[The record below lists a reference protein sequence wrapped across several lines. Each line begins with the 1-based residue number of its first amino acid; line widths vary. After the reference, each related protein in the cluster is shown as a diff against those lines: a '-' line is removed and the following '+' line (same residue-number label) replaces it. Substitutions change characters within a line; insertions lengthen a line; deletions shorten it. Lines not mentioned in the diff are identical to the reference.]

1 MGLYPA
7 QTGRARA
14 ARGLLRCLLRG
25 SLPFGGKNLA
35 LAIQPNDEFV
45 RFLAGLAGSPAD
57 GVPSFGV
64 LAGNPASEGQRFLV
78 LVFDAEQRPVA
89 VVKAGLSPQAK
100 ELIEKER
107 RFLEQA
113 PAHTAGL
120 PKLRGQ
126 LDCARLRAF
135 ALGFFDGDSP
145 RPAQGSGFEALL
157 SSWVDTKFKMPL
169 SDAPTWRMLERNSP
183 AHELFG
189 FLARRL
195 RQHPV
200 QVAIHHGDFAP
211 WNIKV
216 SRRGDWTVLDWER
229 GEMIGIPGW
238 DWFHYVLQPAILV
251 ERQSTVRL
259 VQRVETLLESASF
272 KSYAHKAG
280 LAGAERELVLAYLSH
295 AAEVIRPS
303 EGLAQTRKLLEALWG
318 QWKRG

>member
-1 MGLYPA
+1 RAMPAPQNFWEGLFATDAARERGVRVQLRVLRKRGTPFLLLPRQPQAADAALSLYPA

-35 LAIQPNDEFV
+35 LAIPPNDEFV
-45 RFLAGLAGSPAD
+45 RFLGGQAGTPAD
-57 GVPSFGV
+57 GVPAFGV

-78 LVFDAEQRPVA
+78 LVFDTKQRPVA

-189 FLARRL
+189 FLARR
-195 RQHPV
+195 
-200 QVAIHHGDFAP
+200 
-211 WNIKV
+211 
-216 SRRGDWTVLDWER
+216 
-229 GEMIGIPGW
+229 
-238 DWFHYVLQPAILV
+238 
-251 ERQSTVRL
+251 
-259 VQRVETLLESASF
+259 
-272 KSYAHKAG
+272 
-280 LAGAERELVLAYLSH
+280 
-295 AAEVIRPS
+295 
-303 EGLAQTRKLLEALWG
+303 
-318 QWKRG
+318 